1 MCVHISLLP
10 SGALL
15 IQRDSTEITIDPS
28 AFTTALPAVLLTLTE
43 SSKVIGQARREGY
56 EMGLAVGHEQGR
68 IEAETRHRIEARE
81 GEQMLAMF
89 APLAA

>member
-1 MCVHISLLP
+1 MILVTKLA

-15 IQRDSTEITIDPS
+15 IQRDATEITIDPS
-28 AFTTALPAVLLTLTE
+28 AFTTALPAVLLALTE
-43 SSKVIGQARREGY
+43 SSKALGQARREGY

-68 IEAETRHRIEARE
+68 IEAETRHRIEARDT
-81 GEQMLAMF
+81 EQLLAF

>member
-1 MCVHISLLP
+1 MIMITRLP

-15 IQRDSTEITIDPS
+15 LTRDATEITIDPS

-43 SSKVIGQARREGY
+43 SSKALGEARRQGY
-56 EMGLAVGHEQGR
+56 EMGLAVGHEQGK
-68 IEAETRHRIEARE
+68 IEAETRSRIEARDT
-81 GEQMLAMF
+81 EQQLAF